1 MSFNVN
7 SLPAYTDQLSTDLIS
22 AALLKSFTTEF
33 VTIEAGKTA
42 GTSAINLLN
51 STVDI
56 LPATCGFAS
65 GQGGQLGSN
74 ATVFS
79 QIPLVVASKMLKE
92 QMCPETLRT
101 KWTSSQLGAAANQE
115 TVPFAELIANNKMAN
130 IAKYVENTIWQGDGV
145 GGTLDGLLYQ
155 TEQAQGAIP
164 SNGAYAQW
172 TTSTAIAEFWL
183 NVGSLTPDLQTEDD
197 LIMYTSY
204 ANYQALVAALINTG
218 ASVIGQFAQVSNA
231 SGVNAPSSFVF
242 PGTNITVFAAP
253 GINDPARVILAP
265 KKYIF
270 FGTGLLD
277 EMDTFKF
284 YYNEADDI
292 MNFSSKFR
300 LGTAAYASQ
309 VVSNL

>member
-1 MSFNVN
+1 MSFNLG

-22 AALLKSFTTEF
+22 AALLKSFTTDF

-42 GTSAINLLN
+42 GTSAINVMN

-56 LPATCGFAS
+56 KDATCGFAA
-65 GQGGQLGSN
+65 GQVGSN

-79 QIPLVVASKMLKE
+79 QIPLVVGSKMLKE
-92 QMCPETLRT
+92 QLCPEDLRS

-115 TVPFAELIANNKMAN
+115 TVPFAELIANNKIAN
-130 IAKYVENTIWQGDGV
+130 IAKYVENTIWQGDGA
-145 GGTLDGLLYQ
+145 TLDGLLAQ
-155 TEQAQGAIP
+155 TTNANGSINSA
-164 SNGAYAQW
+164 GAYTQW
-172 TTSTAIAEFWL
+172 TSSTAIAEFWL
-183 NVGSLTPDLQTEDD
+183 NVGSLTPALQTEDD

-231 SGVNAPSSFVF
+231 AGVNAPSSFVF

-253 GINDPARVILAP
+253 GINDAARVILAP

-292 MNFSSKFR
+292 MNFNAKFR
-300 LGTAAYASQ
+300 LGTAVYVSQ

>member
-1 MSFNVN
+1 MGFILG
-7 SLPAYTDQLSTDLIS
+7 SLPNYTDQLSTDLIS
-22 AALLKSFTTEF
+22 AALLKSFTTDF

-42 GTSAINLLN
+42 GTSAINVMN
-51 STVDI
+51 SNVNIID
-56 LPATCGFAS
+56 ATCGFGS
-65 GQGGQLGSN
+65 GQISGN
-74 ATVFS
+74 ETVFS
-79 QIPLVVASKMLKE
+79 QIPLVVGSKMLKE
-92 QMCPETLRT
+92 QMCPEDLRS

-115 TVPFAELIANNKMAN
+115 TVPFAELIAENKMAN
-130 IAKYVENTIWQGDGV
+130 IAKYVENTIWQGDGA
-145 GGTLDGLLYQ
+145 TLLGLLAQ
-155 TEQAQGAIP
+155 TTNANGSINSA
-164 SNGAYAQW
+164 GAYTQW
-172 TTSTAIAEFWL
+172 TSSTAISEFWL
-183 NVGSLTPDLQTEDD
+183 NVSSLTPALQTEDD

-231 SGVNAPSSFVF
+231 AGVNAPSSFVF

-253 GINDPARVILAP
+253 GINDAARVIIAP

-292 MNFSSKFR
+292 MNFNAKFR
-300 LGTAAYASQ
+300 LGTAVYVSQ

>member
-1 MSFNVN
+1 MSFNVS

-42 GTSAINLLN
+42 GTSAINLMN

-56 LPATCGFAS
+56 KDATCGFAS
-65 GQGGQLGSN
+65 GQVGTN

-79 QIPLVVASKMLKE
+79 QIPLVVGSKMLKE
-92 QMCPETLRT
+92 QMCPEDLRS
-101 KWTSSQLGAAANQE
+101 KWTSSQLGAGAQQE

-130 IAKYVENTIWQGDGV
+130 IAKYVENTIWQGDGA
-145 GGTLDGLLYQ
+145 TLTGLLYQ
-155 TEQAQGAIP
+155 TENAQGSINSA
-164 SNGAYAQW
+164 GAYTAW
-172 TTSTAIAEFWL
+172 TASTAISEFWL
-183 NVGSLTPDLQTEDD
+183 NVGSLTPSLQTEDD
-197 LIMYTSY
+197 LVMYTSY

-231 SGVNAPSSFVF
+231 AGVNAPSSFVF

-253 GINDPARVILAP
+253 GINDAARVIIAP

-292 MNFSSKFR
+292 MNFNAKFR
-300 LGTAAYASQ
+300 LGTAVYASQ
-309 VVSNL
+309 VVSNK